1 MEAKH
6 SKLIVLG
13 SGPAG
18 FTAAI
23 YAARANLKPMLITGM
38 DHGGQLMT
46 TSEVDNWP
54 SAVDGIQGPELME
67 RLQKQAERFGTEV
80 AFDMIT
86 SVDLSKRPF
95 TLKGDMGGEYTCDAL
110 IIATGASA
118 MYLGLESEEQYKGKG
133 VSGCATCDGFFY
145 RGKPVAVV
153 GGGNAAVEEALYLSN
168 IASHVTLVHRRDT
181 FRAEPIMVDHL
192 MEAVRES
199 RITLELDRTVKEVLG
214 DGKGVTGL
222 ELASTK
228 GEADKTVDVE
238 GVFIAIGHRP
248 NTSLFEGKLELD
260 RGYIVTAGTRSPAAT
275 ATSVPGVF
283 AAGDVTGGLQFTYV
297 SLDDFRII
305 RDVLLGDGARTTAN
319 RGPVPYSVFIE
330 PTLSHV
336 GMHEE
341 EARKAGRDIRVNR
354 IAVAAFPRSRILGS
368 TEGVL
373 KAVIDAKTDEI
384 LGCTLFGAESGE
396 VINTVA
402 TAMKHGVTAH
412 ELSNSIY
419 THPSMSESL
428 NDLFA

>member
-1 MEAKH
+1 MA
-6 SKLIVLG
+6 SIAIVRLLDADDDALLRHALREFVR
-13 SGPAG
+13 PLDDDNALRILRV
-18 FTAAI
+18 FVETDVLQFLL
-23 YAARANLKPMLITGM
+23 RLKAVKVEM
-38 DHGGQLMT
+38 
-46 TSEVDNWP
+46 
-54 SAVDGIQGPELME
+54 VDGADALIHIHEVERRTRHFALDPERMRKTLDEQGL
-67 RLQKQAERFGTEV
+67 AGTEV

-283 AAGDVTGGLQFTYV
+283 AAGDVQDQTYRQAVTSAATGCMAA
-297 SLDDFRII
+297 LDAQRF
-305 RDVLLGDGARTTAN
+305 LEN
-319 RGPVPYSVFIE
+319 QQ
-330 PTLSHV
+330 
-336 GMHEE
+336 
-341 EARKAGRDIRVNR
+341 
-354 IAVAAFPRSRILGS
+354 
-368 TEGVL
+368 
-373 KAVIDAKTDEI
+373 
-384 LGCTLFGAESGE
+384 
-396 VINTVA
+396 
-402 TAMKHGVTAH
+402 
-412 ELSNSIY
+412 
-419 THPSMSESL
+419 
-428 NDLFA
+428 

>member
-110 IIATGASA
+110 IIATAPPPCTSVLKARSSTRARASRLRHVRRLLLPRQA
-118 MYLGLESEEQYKGKG
+118 RR
-133 VSGCATCDGFFY
+133 GCGRRQCSR
-145 RGKPVAVV
+145 RGGP
-153 GGGNAAVEEALYLSN
+153 LPLQ
-168 IASHVTLVHRRDT
+168 HRQPRHA
-181 FRAEPIMVDHL
+181 RAPPRHLPAPNPIMVDHL
-192 MEAVRES
+192 MEAVREG

-283 AAGDVTGGLQFTYV
+283 AAGDVQDQTYRQAVTSAATGCMAA
-297 SLDDFRII
+297 LDAQRF
-305 RDVLLGDGARTTAN
+305 LEN
-319 RGPVPYSVFIE
+319 QQ
-330 PTLSHV
+330 
-336 GMHEE
+336 
-341 EARKAGRDIRVNR
+341 
-354 IAVAAFPRSRILGS
+354 
-368 TEGVL
+368 
-373 KAVIDAKTDEI
+373 
-384 LGCTLFGAESGE
+384 
-396 VINTVA
+396 
-402 TAMKHGVTAH
+402 
-412 ELSNSIY
+412 
-419 THPSMSESL
+419 
-428 NDLFA
+428 